1 MQASACASH
10 HAPYFLFTVF
20 DGSCAPTSSTCSPPS
35 IMVQHNDHD
44 DSVAF
49 AAPAAVS
56 PSELWLE
63 PVELHWKFWTA
74 FYFEKTACA
83 SSPRRSFKRAGATGW
98 SPAGSHGCHGCHG
111 CQFVFVT
118 WV

>member
-1 MQASACASH
+1 MCA
-10 HAPYFLFTVF
+10 YFVYVL
-20 DGSCAPTSSTCSPPS
+20 AA

-44 DSVAF
+44 DAVAF

-74 FYFEKTACA
+74 FYCEKTACA

-98 SPAGSHGCHGCHG
+98 SPLPGRFSRVPRVSVRVCHVGVAHGGC
-111 CQFVFVT
+111 VVM
-118 WV
+118 

>member
-1 MQASACASH
+1 MCA
-10 HAPYFLFTVF
+10 YFVYVL
-20 DGSCAPTSSTCSPPS
+20 AA

-44 DSVAF
+44 DAVAF

>member
-1 MQASACASH
+1 MLHALDLQILPPMVCRCA
-10 HAPYFLFTVF
+10 LLCMCTCV
-20 DGSCAPTSSTCSPPS
+20 CSPPS
-35 IMVQHNDHD
+35 VC
-44 DSVAF
+44 VA
-49 AAPAAVS
+49 AAVS

-63 PVELHWKFWTA
+63 PVELHCKFWTA